1 MCGICGISMSHSEE
15 MDIDRLAK
23 DMLIDMESRGS
34 DATGVAWNGND
45 NEVWITK
52 ENIGASRFVKEFSV
66 PAEIKTLIGHTRL
79 ATQGSPED
87 NDNNHPIDA
96 NGIVG
101 VHNGY
106 ISNDYKLFREVLGVE
121 TRIAEVDSE
130 AAFALLGSE
139 DLSTV
144 DALNMIQGS
153 AALAWLDTTEPEILN
168 LARISWSP
176 LVIGRTDEGSLL
188 FASTRTCILD
198 AAGNQGLSLLD
209 IEALEEGEYLQVKGG
224 EILTRA
230 RFAKNKTKSYS
241 GMKIDYS
248 RPGAYSGASGW
259 DLD

>member
-1 MCGICGISMSHSEE
+1 MCGICGISMSHGED
-15 MDIDRLAK
+15 MNIDSLAK

-34 DATGVAWNGND
+34 DATGVAWNGSD
-45 NEVWITK
+45 SQVWITK
-52 ENIGASRFVKEFSV
+52 ENTPASRFVKELAV
-66 PAEIKTLIGHTRL
+66 PKDAKTLIGHTRW
-79 ATQGSPED
+79 ATQGLPEN

-106 ISNDYKLFREVLGVE
+106 ISNDYKLFREVLGLE

-144 DALNMIQGS
+144 DALTMIQGS
-153 AALAWLDTTEPEILN
+153 AALAWLDTSEPDILN

-176 LVIGRTDEGSLL
+176 LIIGKTDKGSLL

-198 AAGNQGLSLLD
+198 AAGNQGVSLYD
-209 IEALEEGEYLQVKGG
+209 IEALEEGEYLQVKEG

-241 GMKIDYS
+241 GVAHDYS
-248 RPGAYSGASGW
+248 RPSAYSGSSG
-259 DLD
+259 